1 MTIEE
6 FADARKLYEQNHQE
20 TEVEKLFSNLCQEY
34 IDAQTQDILS
44 EIETACLFYECT
56 PQELGKRGYI
66 VAVCKEAPFLRF
78 GVLVQGVF
86 VDWRTNEFNS

>member
-1 MTIEE
+1 MTLEE
-6 FADARKLYEQNHQE
+6 FADARKLYEQNHQD
-20 TEVEKLFSNLCQEY
+20 TEVEELFSKLSQEY
-34 IDAQTQDILS
+34 IDVQKNDILS

-56 PQELGKRGYI
+56 PEVLSKRGYI

-78 GVLVQGVF
+78 GVLVQGTF